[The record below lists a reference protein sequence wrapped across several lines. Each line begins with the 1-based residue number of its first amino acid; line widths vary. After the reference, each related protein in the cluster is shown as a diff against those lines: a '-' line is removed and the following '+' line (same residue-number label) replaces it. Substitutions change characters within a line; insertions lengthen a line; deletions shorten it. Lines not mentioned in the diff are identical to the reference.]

1 MHHNF
6 SSLKL
11 VELVGGGFVINGT
24 KCVTMIL
31 ESGFGFNEVPASQK
45 NIRTGTEF
53 CQTMKNK
60 LAKQPLHNS
69 LVVWGAG
76 SSGN

>member
-1 MHHNF
+1 MCHMSCFGCHMACVGCHMACVGFHMSCVTCRVSCVTFF

-45 NIRTGTEF
+45 T
-53 CQTMKNK
+53 
-60 LAKQPLHNS
+60 
-69 LVVWGAG
+69 
-76 SSGN
+76 